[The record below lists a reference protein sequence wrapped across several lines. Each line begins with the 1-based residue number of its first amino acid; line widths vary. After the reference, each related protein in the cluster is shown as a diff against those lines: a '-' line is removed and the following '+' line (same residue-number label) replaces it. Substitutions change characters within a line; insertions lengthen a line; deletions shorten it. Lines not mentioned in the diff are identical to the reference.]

1 MNTSRYPSG
10 ISPFGS
16 ILSSEKSFCAF
27 DSKFSNSCRSS
38 GRWNLFAQNII
49 TDKHDFCSRIPCYFH
64 RNFLL
69 LLDSLEFWYLFQQFL
84 FRKDCFCPGF
94 PPFWLYPGISVNK
107 ICPGV
112 PVNEMALVNWVIAW
126 QLDNLVNNECFDNKM
141 PALVDGQAVWV
152 NLAGWI
158 FWIIWV
164 IWASLVVWVIQFS
177 WIIWISCV
185 IWASWVIWI
194 SWVF

>member
-1 MNTSRYPSG
+1 MISVAEFLATSTGTLFCFWTPLNFDIFFDNS
-10 ISPFGS
+10 F
-16 ILSSEKSFCAF
+16 SEKTVFVQVS
-27 DSKFSNSCRSS
+27 
-38 GRWNLFAQNII
+38 
-49 TDKHDFCSRIPCYFH
+49 H
-64 RNFLL
+64 LL
-69 LLDSLEFWYLFQQFL
+69 GYILVYQLT
-84 FRKDCFCPGF
+84 
-94 PPFWLYPGISVNK
+94 K

-112 PVNEMALVNWVIAW
+112 PVNEMTLVNWVIAW

-141 PALVDGQAVWV
+141 LALVDGQAVWV

-164 IWASLVVWVIQFS
+164 IWASWVVWVIQFS

>member
-1 MNTSRYPSG
+1 MISVAEFLATSAGTFFCFWTPLNFDIFFDNS
-10 ISPFGS
+10 F
-16 ILSSEKSFCAF
+16 SEKTVFVQVS
-27 DSKFSNSCRSS
+27 
-38 GRWNLFAQNII
+38 
-49 TDKHDFCSRIPCYFH
+49 H
-64 RNFLL
+64 LL
-69 LLDSLEFWYLFQQFL
+69 GYILVYQLT
-84 FRKDCFCPGF
+84 
-94 PPFWLYPGISVNK
+94 K

-112 PVNEMALVNWVIAW
+112 PVNEMTLVNWVIAW

-164 IWASLVVWVIQFS
+164 IWASWVVWVIQFS